1 MISLSPNF
9 SVLVSPRSNRPPW
22 KFFVCDCVLFFFLC
36 SLREAGN
43 LVLCG
48 MNSNKKDERN
58 FSLEPNYM
66 FRIIV
71 SWILFSITILLCAVY
86 FCRVKDPTLLF
97 SFSLSFILLLFYF
110 TFLFLFFSKWII
122 EPSIRKNDER
132 NDEFSCL
139 RKRLMQLILLRW
151 FFFLFIYLFL
161 TFTDDYFSS
170 ALFSA
175 RFSTSLYSS
184 PIFFCY
190 GQCHIFTIYRI
201 NGAWHVRIFRINLTN
216 VFFFFYF
223 SLTR

>member
-43 LVLCG
+43 LVLYG

-86 FCRVKDPTLLF
+86 FCGLKIQRSLILF
-97 SFSLSFILLLFYF
+97 LSFFYF
-110 TFLFLFFSKWII
+110 TFILFYFSFPLFLKMDNRTVHKEKRWTKRRVLVLTKEIDAINITTMIFFY
-122 EPSIRKNDER
+122 
-132 NDEFSCL
+132 
-139 RKRLMQLILLRW
+139 
-151 FFFLFIYLFL
+151 LFIY
-161 TFTDDYFSS
+161 FS
-170 ALFSA
+170 
-175 RFSTSLYSS
+175 RS
-184 PIFFCY
+184 P
-190 GQCHIFTIYRI
+190 TI
-201 NGAWHVRIFRINLTN
+201 IFRLPYSPPGSPPPCIRLP
-216 VFFFFYF
+216 FFFATGSAIY
-223 SLTR
+223 LQYIV

>member
-86 FCRVKDPTLLF
+86 FCGLKIQRSLILF
-97 SFSLSFILLLFYF
+97 LSFFYF
-110 TFLFLFFSKWII
+110 TFILFYFSFPLFLKMDNRTVHKEKRWTKRRVLVLTKEIDAINITTMIFFY
-122 EPSIRKNDER
+122 
-132 NDEFSCL
+132 
-139 RKRLMQLILLRW
+139 
-151 FFFLFIYLFL
+151 LFIY
-161 TFTDDYFSS
+161 FS
-170 ALFSA
+170 
-175 RFSTSLYSS
+175 RS
-184 PIFFCY
+184 P
-190 GQCHIFTIYRI
+190 TI
-201 NGAWHVRIFRINLTN
+201 IFRLPYSPPGSPPPCIRLP
-216 VFFFFYF
+216 FFFATGSAIY
-223 SLTR
+223 LQYIV

>member
-86 FCRVKDPTLLF
+86 FCELKIQRSLILF
-97 SFSLSFILLLFYF
+97 LSFFYF
-110 TFLFLFFSKWII
+110 TFILFYFSFPLFLKMDNRTVHKEKRWTKRRVLVLTKEIDAINITTMIFFY
-122 EPSIRKNDER
+122 
-132 NDEFSCL
+132 
-139 RKRLMQLILLRW
+139 
-151 FFFLFIYLFL
+151 LFIY
-161 TFTDDYFSS
+161 FS
-170 ALFSA
+170 
-175 RFSTSLYSS
+175 RS
-184 PIFFCY
+184 P
-190 GQCHIFTIYRI
+190 TI
-201 NGAWHVRIFRINLTN
+201 IFRLPYSPPGSPPPCIRLP
-216 VFFFFYF
+216 FFFATGSAIY
-223 SLTR
+223 LQYIV

>member
-1 MISLSPNF
+1 MVSSMISLSPNF

-86 FCRVKDPTLLF
+86 FCRVKDPTLF
-97 SFSLSFILLLFYF
+97 YSLSLFLLFYF
-110 TFLFLFFSKWII
+110 SFPLFLKMDNRTVHK
-122 EPSIRKNDER
+122 E
-132 NDEFSCL
+132 
-139 RKRLMQLILLRW
+139 KRWTKRRVLVLTKEIDAINITTMI
-151 FFFLFIYLFL
+151 FFLFIYLFL

-216 VFFFFYF
+216 VFFFFLF
-223 SLTR
+223 FFN

>member
-86 FCRVKDPTLLF
+86 FCGLKIQRSLILF
-97 SFSLSFILLLFYF
+97 LSFFYFTFILFYF
-110 TFLFLFFSKWII
+110 SFLFLFFSKWII

-151 FFFLFIYLFL
+151 FFFYLFIY
-161 TFTDDYFSS
+161 FS
-170 ALFSA
+170 
-175 RFSTSLYSS
+175 RS
-184 PIFFCY
+184 P
-190 GQCHIFTIYRI
+190 TI
-201 NGAWHVRIFRINLTN
+201 IFRLPYSPPGSPPPCIRLP
-216 VFFFFYF
+216 FFFATGSAIY
-223 SLTR
+223 LQYIV

>member
-86 FCRVKDPTLLF
+86 FCGLKIQRSLILF
-97 SFSLSFILLLFYF
+97 LSFFYFTFILFYF
-110 TFLFLFFSKWII
+110 SFLFLFFSKWII

-151 FFFLFIYLFL
+151 FFFIYLFISHVHRRL
-161 TFTDDYFSS
+161 FFVCLILRPVLHLPVFVSHFFLLRAVPYIYNISYKRSLACTYFQNQSNK
-170 ALFSA
+170 
-175 RFSTSLYSS
+175 R
-184 PIFFCY
+184 
-190 GQCHIFTIYRI
+190 
-201 NGAWHVRIFRINLTN
+201 
-216 VFFFFYF
+216 VFFFLFF
-223 SLTR
+223 FN

>member
-86 FCRVKDPTLLF
+86 FCGLKIQRSLILF
-97 SFSLSFILLLFYF
+97 LSFFYF
-110 TFLFLFFSKWII
+110 TFILFYFSFPLFLKMDNRTVHKEKRWTKRRVLVLTKEIDAINITTMIFF
-122 EPSIRKNDER
+122 
-132 NDEFSCL
+132 
-139 RKRLMQLILLRW
+139 
-151 FFFLFIYLFL
+151 FIYLFISHVHRRL
-161 TFTDDYFSS
+161 FFVCLILRPVLHLPVFVSHFFLLRAVPYIYNISYKRSLACTYFQNQSNK
-170 ALFSA
+170 
-175 RFSTSLYSS
+175 R
-184 PIFFCY
+184 
-190 GQCHIFTIYRI
+190 
-201 NGAWHVRIFRINLTN
+201 
-216 VFFFFYF
+216 VFFFFIF
-223 SLTR
+223 L